1 MAKKPAKKAKKAQ
14 KAGHSIRKPKF
25 RSGKKTPRLKMSKG
39 KHVKKAGKNVRK
51 RPAKAG
57 VQKAKI
63 QTKKPVLEIARPAPK
78 SSSAKYKF
86 LEHTADI
93 MVLAQGRDFPSALQ
107 QAGLA
112 MFSVLGRAK
121 PLESF
126 EIEETARSRTDL
138 VVYILAR
145 ILSEC
150 DVHELVPA
158 HFDILEYD
166 EKMHRIKAQVWGE
179 RIRPK
184 DAIKAV
190 TYHRLEV
197 REEKGLC
204 FIQVVFDV

>member
-1 MAKKPAKKAKKAQ
+1 MNP
-14 KAGHSIRKPKF
+14 P
-25 RSGKKTPRLKMSKG
+25 T
-39 KHVKKAGKNVRK
+39 
-51 RPAKAG
+51 
-57 VQKAKI
+57 
-63 QTKKPVLEIARPAPK
+63 PK
-78 SSSAKYKF
+78 SSRGKYKF
-86 LEHTADI
+86 LDHTADI
-93 MVLAQGRDFPSALQ
+93 MVLAQGSDFQAALQ

-121 PLESF
+121 PVEFF

-138 VVYILAR
+138 VVYVLAR

-150 DVHELVPA
+150 DVHEMVPA
-158 HFDILEYD
+158 RMDILEYD
-166 EKMHRIKAQVWGE
+166 EKACRLKAQVWGE

-197 REEKGLC
+197 REEKGQC